1 MKATI
6 SGVHIAGIATVLPPK
21 VVTTDSYAEFFGEKK
36 IRRIKR
42 STGVESV
49 HVVEPGV
56 TASDLCCEAAEK
68 LMQKLGVD
76 KSSIDALVFVSISP
90 DYRAPGTA
98 GIMQGK
104 LGLSEE
110 IIAIDLTFGCS
121 GYVYGLY
128 EAALLLKG
136 GCKRV
141 LLCAGDTQST
151 LVNEK
156 DRSMKMLVGDAGSA
170 TIVEEG
176 SDTMQFYFKTVG
188 SGYESLI
195 IPAGGCRMP
204 SSAETGIEI
213 EDEDGNI
220 RSKENLFMDGMSVMK
235 FALTEVPLAMDK
247 MYEMTGYSKEDVD
260 LFAYHQPNK
269 LILDYLSNSMEIP
282 AEKMPVGLQRVGN
295 TASASIPM
303 LLHTLYDRGFDFK
316 NNKKIIACGFGI
328 GLSIGAVTL
337 NLKDIVFA

>member
-6 SGVHIAGIATVLPPK
+6 SGVHIAGIATVVPPK

-282 AEKMPVGLQRVGN
+282 AEKMPVGLQKVGN

-303 LLHTLYDRGFDFK
+303 LLHTLNNRGFNFK
-316 NNKKIIACGFGI
+316 NNEKIIACGFGI

-337 NLKDIVFA
+337 NMKDTEFI

>member
-6 SGVHIAGIATVLPPK
+6 SGVHIAGIATVAPPK

-204 SSAETGIEI
+204 SSAETSIEI

-220 RSKENLFMDGMSVMK
+220 RSKENLFMDGMGVMK

-247 MYEMTGYSKEDVD
+247 MYEMTGCSKEDVD

-316 NNKKIIACGFGI
+316 TKEKIIACGFGI
-328 GLSIGAVTL
+328 GLSIGAARL
-337 NLKDIVFA
+337 NLKKTEFV

>member
-6 SGVHIAGIATVLPPK
+6 SGVHIAGIATVAPPK

-235 FALTEVPLAMDK
+235 FALTEVPLAMEE
-247 MYEMTGYSKEDVD
+247 MYEMTGCSKEDVD

-282 AEKMPVGLQRVGN
+282 AEKMPVGLQKVGN

-303 LLHTLYDRGFDFK
+303 LLHTLYDRGLDFK
-316 NNKKIIACGFGI
+316 NNEKTIACGFGI
-328 GLSIGAVTL
+328 GLSIGSVIL
-337 NLKDIVFA
+337 NLKDTVFA